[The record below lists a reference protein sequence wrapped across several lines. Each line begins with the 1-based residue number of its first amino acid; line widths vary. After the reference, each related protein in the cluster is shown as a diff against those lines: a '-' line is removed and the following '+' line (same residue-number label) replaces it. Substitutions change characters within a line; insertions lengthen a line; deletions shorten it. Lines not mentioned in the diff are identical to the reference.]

1 MGEPP
6 RSLPSGEELLLGE
19 SGSAWGEAGSTLT
32 DSSSSMMS
40 LVPSATPE
48 ESIRNWSQKSPDIG
62 RVLALSLA
70 LMRNGADGLAKGG

>member
-40 LVPSATPE
+40 LLSATPE
-48 ESIRNWSQKSPDIG
+48 ESIRNWSQKSPDMD